1 MSQRGWITLLVTI
14 CSLLGVLAFSYGVG
28 RTTSEFETF
37 VFVALAFAF
46 LAMSFVLSQRARNLP
61 E

>member
-14 CSLLGVLAFSYGVG
+14 CALLGVIAFAYGVG
-28 RTTSEFETF
+28 QTASEFEML
-37 VFVALAFAF
+37 VFVALALAF
-46 LAMSFVLSQRARNLP
+46 LFMSFVLSQRARNLP

>member
-14 CSLLGVLAFSYGVG
+14 CALLGVIAFGYGVG
-28 RTTSEFETF
+28 QSVSDLEMI
-37 VFVALAFAF
+37 VFIALALAF
-46 LAMSFVLSQRARNLP
+46 LTMSFILSQRARDLP